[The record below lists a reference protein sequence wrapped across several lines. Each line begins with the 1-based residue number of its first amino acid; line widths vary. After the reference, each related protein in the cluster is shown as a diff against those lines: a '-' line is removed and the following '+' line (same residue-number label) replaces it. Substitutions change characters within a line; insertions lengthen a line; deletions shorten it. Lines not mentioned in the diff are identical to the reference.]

1 MPMLRANFPKG
12 LEEGL
17 NAVWMASEKMY
28 PLDWPKIFEQKNI
41 SDREAVNSAWAEIKK
56 LKEKYDRR

>member
-1 MPMLRANFPKG
+1 M
-12 LEEGL
+12 
-17 NAVWMASEKMY
+17 S
-28 PLDWPKIFEQKNI
+28 KIKAQIEVNKEQKLQNYKDQQKNI